1 MVVMPR
7 RLSRGLHEARDSLL
21 PRCSVPGLRSAGSPS
36 TTTAATSSTR
46 RRVITATSSGVPAAG
61 DALCQHLVIDPVLGG
76 GLGTVHV
83 EPPVAYEVLLVKD
96 RPVRTEEAVG
106 DQAALSVPQGAEME
120 HLALGVRVCILATL
134 SLRRKTKYFINPRIL
149 LYLSIT

>member
-1 MVVMPR
+1 MPR

-36 TTTAATSSTR
+36 TSTTTTATSSSR
-46 RRVITATSSGVPAAG
+46 RRVITTTTTSSGVPDAG
-61 DALCQHLVIDPVLGG
+61 DSLCQHLVIDTVLGG

-96 RPVRTEEAVG
+96 RPVRAEEAVG
-106 DQAALSVPQGAEME
+106 DQAALGVPQGAEME

-134 SLRRKTKYFINPRIL
+134 SLKRKAK
-149 LYLSIT
+149 